1 MSVNCTVCDKTVYD
15 QERQSYDNRHWHQAC
30 FKCLSCK
37 RRIDVKSV
45 AMIKGDLYCKPCFLK
60 VFKEKGSYASF
71 GVKTLPNWKPGQDD
85 GTAGGTQSPPAGDSL
100 AVPGSEA
107 KASVAE
113 SSSTATK
120 PAATSAATTAAPAE
134 SNGVNL
140 SSSDLVNPKCKV
152 CTKTV
157 YDQEKQV
164 YDKTVWHIACFKC
177 LSCKRRIDVKAV
189 AMIQGD
195 LYCKPCFLKVF
206 KEKGSYASFGP
217 KTLPKWEGDKTAS
230 ASASSEPNT
239 PSTPVTPDP
248 VTPVVETPAAETPVV
263 EATPAAETPV
273 S

>member
-1 MSVNCTVCDKTVYD
+1 
-15 QERQSYDNRHWHQAC
+15 
-30 FKCLSCK
+30 
-37 RRIDVKSV
+37 
-45 AMIKGDLYCKPCFLK
+45 MIKGDLYCKPCFLK

-71 GVKTLPNWKPGQDD
+71 GVKTLPNWKPGQEDSTA
-85 GTAGGTQSPPAGDSL
+85 GTAGGASPPPDTMEAKATGEASPVVNNKL
-100 AVPGSEA
+100 AVPS
-107 KASVAE
+107 
-113 SSSTATK
+113 ATVV
-120 PAATSAATTAAPAE
+120 PAE
-134 SNGVNL
+134 ATGVNL

-152 CTKTV
+152 CVKTV

-217 KTLPKWEGDKTAS
+217 KTMPKWEGEKIPAPSS
-230 ASASSEPNT
+230 APSSEPTT
-239 PSTPVTPDP
+239 PSTPVTPEATTDSP
-248 VTPVVETPAAETPVV
+248 PIVIVTEETPAS
-263 EATPAAETPV
+263 V

>member
-1 MSVNCTVCDKTVYD
+1 
-15 QERQSYDNRHWHQAC
+15 
-30 FKCLSCK
+30 
-37 RRIDVKSV
+37 VKSV

-60 VFKEKGSYASF
+60 TFKEKGSYASF
-71 GVKTLPNWKPGQDD
+71 GVKTLPNWKPGTEGAETQ
-85 GTAGGTQSPPAGDSL
+85 GTADAPAAAVAAEAKADTSHAAATKVTVSPPA
-100 AVPGSEA
+100 E
-107 KASVAE
+107 
-113 SSSTATK
+113 TAT
-120 PAATSAATTAAPAE
+120 P
-134 SNGVNL
+134 GVNL

-217 KTLPKWEGDKTAS
+217 KTLPKWEGEKAAS
-230 ASASSEPNT
+230 HGSGSEPTT
-239 PSTPVTPDP
+239 PVIDQPVTP
-248 VTPVVETPAAETPVV
+248 TPESPAPTVEHIPEVAEPAPV
-263 EATPAAETPV
+263 EAAT
-273 S
+273 